1 MNGILLVDKPAGFT
15 RHKKTSIEILNVV
28 LTILV
33 GIVTLILCARR
44 IVWLKVSRN
53 ILQPHFGIETKAYR
67 KWHDKRSAH
76 IQQLLDKEHKD
87 NINIISCV

>member
-1 MNGILLVDKPAGFT
+1 M
-15 RHKKTSIEILNVV
+15 KKTSIEILNAV

-44 IVWLKVSRN
+44 KVWLKVSRN
-53 ILQPHFGIETKAYR
+53 ILRPHFGIETRAYR

-76 IQQLLDKEHKD
+76 IQKLLDKEHKTTSEVYRGQQSLSH
-87 NINIISCV
+87 IRIHR

>member
-1 MNGILLVDKPAGFT
+1 M
-15 RHKKTSIEILNVV
+15 KKTSIEILNAV

-53 ILQPHFGIETKAYR
+53 ILRPHFGIETKAYR
-67 KWHDKRSAH
+67 KWHDKRSAR
-76 IQQLLDKEHKD
+76 IQKLLDKEHKD
-87 NINIISCV
+87 NHNIISLV

>member
-1 MNGILLVDKPAGFT
+1 M
-15 RHKKTSIEILNVV
+15 KKTSIEILNAV

-44 IVWLKVSRN
+44 IVWLKVSRS
-53 ILQPHFGIETKAYR
+53 ILRPYFGIETRAYR

-76 IQQLLDKEHKD
+76 IQKLLDKEHKD
-87 NINIISCV
+87 NTNIISFV